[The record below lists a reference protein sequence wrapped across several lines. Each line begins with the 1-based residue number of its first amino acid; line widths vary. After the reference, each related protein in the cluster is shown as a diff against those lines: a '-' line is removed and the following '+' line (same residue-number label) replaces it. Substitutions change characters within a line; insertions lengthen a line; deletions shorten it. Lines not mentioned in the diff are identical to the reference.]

1 MELSKEYGQVV
12 KLDLETATIED
23 KLSVIQTIIK
33 MANKALGPG
42 KTFVIIASELDD
54 GYVWYHMDS
63 PEWEEVDRPQF
74 VNPFA
79 ASYNNVARIVSYG
92 ESSDLA
98 KYELLET
105 ETYEQATERRG
116 F

>member
-1 MELSKEYGQVV
+1 MREYGQVIHF
-12 KLDLETATIED
+12 DTRTATVED
-23 KLSVIQTIIK
+23 KLRVIQKLIA
-33 MANKALGPG
+33 MASKALGSG

-54 GYVWYHMDS
+54 GYAWYHMDS
-63 PEWEEVDRPQF
+63 SEWEEVGKPQF

-79 ASYNNVARIVSYG
+79 ASYNNVARIISYG

-105 ETYEQATERRG
+105 ETYEQATARRG

>member
-54 GYVWYHMDS
+54 GYAWYHMDS
-63 PEWEEVDRPQF
+63 PEWEDVGKLQF
-74 VNPFA
+74 VNPF
-79 ASYNNVARIVSYG
+79 VADNMVALIVSYG
-92 ESSDLA
+92 ESEDIA
-98 KYELLET
+98 KCELLET